1 MTDIEEALA
10 LLAAPCTDERFFQR
24 ALKALALVTQCRWA
38 AFGRPSEHKG
48 MAEVV
53 AFCDVKQSIPGF
65 EFDLQGSPCETIYQL
80 RYPNT
85 HILYP
90 IDLQILFPNFQ
101 LIKDLGANS
110 YQAELILADDGS
122 PIGHILVMDTEPQAE
137 SIKSREFFRLLAQ
150 RIGVEYKRL
159 LISRELALHKQM
171 ITVSEQF
178 MSFVDTNYRY
188 HVVSKGY
195 ETLFDRAVNEFIG
208 KTVEEIHGEEVFNQH
223 LKPLLERSLGGETLN
238 TQTWI
243 HPPNQS
249 APMYLN
255 VHHNPYYNE
264 SGDVIGVII
273 SAHNISEIHA
283 AKVEIEHFAN
293 HDPLTGLANRRSLF
307 EALQDKINAQKAGQL
322 QLAVL
327 YIDLDGFKQVNDRF
341 GHHQGDKVLVD
352 VAGRIQ
358 NCSGP
363 NELISRIGGDE
374 FVVLTSF
381 AYGLPRSSYEA
392 KLRALSERFLV
403 QLKLTIEVN
412 GQHLPVSASIGS
424 YIADDEDSDLSAIIC
439 KADKEMYNSKKAK
452 CDFCVDDLQLKTD

>member
-38 AFGRPSEHKG
+38 AFGRPSQNRG

-53 AFCDVKQSIPGF
+53 AFCDLKHSIPGF
-65 EFDLQGSPCETIYQL
+65 EFNLKGSPCETIYQL
-80 RYPNT
+80 RYPDT

-90 IDLQILFPNFQ
+90 KDLQSLFPNFK

-110 YQAELILADDGS
+110 YQAELILADDGT
-122 PIGHILVMDTEPQAE
+122 PIGHILVMDTEPQAD

-171 ITVSEQF
+171 IAVSEQF
-178 MSFVDTNYRY
+178 MSFVDINYRY

-195 ETLFDRAVNEFIG
+195 ETMFGRAVQEFVG
-208 KTVEEIHGEEVFNQH
+208 KTVEEIHGEEVFSQH
-223 LKPLLERSLGGETLN
+223 LKPLLDRSLAGETIN

-243 HPPNQS
+243 HPPNQN
-249 APMYLN
+249 APIYLN
-255 VHHNPYYNE
+255 VHHNPYYSE
-264 SGDVIGVII
+264 SGNLIGVIV
-273 SAHNISEIHA
+273 SAHDISEIHA

-293 HDPLTGLANRRSLF
+293 HDPLTGLANRRALF
-307 EALQDKINAQKAGQL
+307 EEIQHKINAQKAGQL
-322 QLAVL
+322 QLAVM
-327 YIDLDGFKQVNDRF
+327 YIDLDGFKQINDRF

-352 VAGRIQ
+352 VATRIQ
-358 NCSGP
+358 DCAGS

-374 FVVLTSF
+374 FVVLASF
-381 AYGLPRSSYEA
+381 TYGLPQSSYQAE
-392 KLRALSERFLV
+392 LEALSERLLT
-403 QLKLTIEVN
+403 QLRMNIEVN

-424 YIADDEDSDLSAIIC
+424 YIADDDDSDLSAIIC

-452 CDFCVDDLQLKTD
+452 CGFENLQLDSDLG